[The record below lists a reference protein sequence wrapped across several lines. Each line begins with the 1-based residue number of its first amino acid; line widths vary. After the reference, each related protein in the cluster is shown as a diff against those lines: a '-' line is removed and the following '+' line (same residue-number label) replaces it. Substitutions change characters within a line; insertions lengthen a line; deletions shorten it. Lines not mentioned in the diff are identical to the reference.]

1 MFPWIPKSNDLSE
14 FTSPRWCGQFFL
26 VDSTS
31 TVHFHSEASS
41 QGASLKYHKA
51 LVANHVE
58 WSAAPPGLPGYPE
71 ASKRKHFLPNKHP
84 DVIEMMPTL
93 CVFVYIY
100 IYMICYDMLW
110 YAMIWYD
117 MLCYD
122 MICYAMLWYDMIW
135 YDMIWYAIIW
145 YDMIWYAML
154 CYDMIW
160 YDMIWYMMWCD
171 VIWYEIW

>member
-71 ASKRKHFLPNKHP
+71 ASKRKYFLPNKHP

-100 IYMICYDMLW
+100 IYIWYAMICYDML
-110 YAMIWYD
+110 WYD

-135 YDMIWYAIIW
+135 YDDVWCY
-145 YDMIWYAML
+145 L
-154 CYDMIW
+154 CFITMYVYIYICSEYSW
-160 YDMIWYMMWCD
+160 SYPS
-171 VIWYEIW
+171 